1 MLYLKTRAEIEK
13 IRAAGRVVDRVLK
26 AVGAAVKPGVMTW
39 ELEDIAAK
47 IISEAGGQS
56 AFLGYAPNNHPP
68 YPAWT
73 CVSVNEEVVHGIPGW
88 RELIEGDIVTLDTA
102 VDLDGWIADSAW
114 TFPVGKIA
122 PRTAN
127 LLKITEEALYR
138 GIAQVKPG
146 RRVSDI
152 ARVIQ
157 KYVESHGYSIVRELT
172 GHGVGKSLHEDPQV
186 PNYTDRK
193 KEFTDEILQCGM
205 TFAIEPMVNAGRKD
219 VDCLDDR
226 WTITT
231 TDKSLSA
238 HYEHTVAV
246 TPQGA
251 VILTNGD

>member
-1 MLYLKTRAEIEK
+1 MLYLKTKAEIEK

-88 RELIEGDIVTLDTA
+88 RELLEGDIVTLDTA

-114 TFPVGKIA
+114 TYPVGNIA

-152 ARVIQ
+152 ARTIQ
-157 KYVESHGYSIVRELT
+157 KYVESHGYSVVRELT

-238 HYEHTVAV
+238 HYEHTIAV
-246 TPQGA
+246 TSQGA